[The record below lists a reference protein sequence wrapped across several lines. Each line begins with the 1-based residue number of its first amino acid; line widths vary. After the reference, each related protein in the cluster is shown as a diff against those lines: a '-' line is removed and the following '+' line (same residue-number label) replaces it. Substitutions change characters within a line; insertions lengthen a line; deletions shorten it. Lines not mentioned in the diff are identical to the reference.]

1 MKKLLISFIGVFVL
15 NSLNAQEGLIFK
27 NNDTIK
33 VIFNDI
39 SLNPNQK
46 LEKFQNKI
54 NYFLNNEEISSNANE
69 IDGYKMNF
77 ENENFCFDA
86 ISGKVGS
93 EDFVKNLVGIT
104 TSNKYSKFYLR
115 IFGNKSD
122 TLKAYEYQESSYTG
136 VNYNIDNY
144 FILVN
149 NFNIYIIPKNPKR
162 IKKDLIK
169 AFEDCPKVTK
179 KLKDLKKIET
189 TNEFVQYL
197 NEYKKC
203 EK

>member
-122 TLKAYEYQESSYTG
+122 TL
-136 VNYNIDNY
+136 
-144 FILVN
+144 
-149 NFNIYIIPKNPKR
+149 
-162 IKKDLIK
+162 
-169 AFEDCPKVTK
+169 
-179 KLKDLKKIET
+179 
-189 TNEFVQYL
+189 
-197 NEYKKC
+197 
-203 EK
+203 